1 MITSDH
7 HPIDIEN
14 KKLEFSL
21 AENGTIGLESFF
33 GAVNSVVDLETLINA
48 ITVNPKAIFGIK
60 GASICENQDAN
71 LTLFDP
77 KTSYSFSERSILSTS
92 KNSAFLDKTLK
103 GKVYGIIVNKKS
115 VLNHG

>member
-1 MITSDH
+1 M
-7 HPIDIEN
+7 
-14 KKLEFSL
+14 

-48 ITVNPKAIFGIK
+48 ITINPKAIFGIK
-60 GASICENQDAN
+60 GASISENQDAN

-77 KTSYSFSERSILSTS
+77 KTSYIFSERSILSTS

-103 GKVYGIIVNKKS
+103 GRVYGIIVNKKS